1 MNQKFNI
8 KAYLYLIYFIGKGLK
23 IYKEDDTYYLLDK
36 KRCILITKLP
46 ETPLFSFRLN
56 KKNIKIETPKK
67 KGLYVIKN
75 YKPYLCIF
83 FT

>member
-1 MNQKFNI
+1 MSQRFNM
-8 KAYLYLIYFIGKGLK
+8 KAYLYLLYFILKGLK
-23 IYKEDDTYYLLDK
+23 IYKEDNTYYLLDK
-36 KRCILITKLP
+36 KRCVLITKLP
-46 ETPLFSFRLN
+46 DGDIFSFKLN